1 MTTFIIGKGSN
12 LSVGAPYCRDCPNI
26 TFAIR
31 EINKREN
38 MASLLPEDIQS
49 LSEIHKINN
58 YQQFIIKYP
67 YLDRAIQSKML
78 GAIADKDL
86 ITILNDLKQ
95 KVEKNIKDDE
105 LDDFKKKWN
114 SLNNM
119 ANGKIY
125 NTFTI
130 DEIAAA
136 KKK

>member
-1 MTTFIIGKGSN
+1 
-12 LSVGAPYCRDCPNI
+12 
-26 TFAIR
+26 
-31 EINKREN
+31 
-38 MASLLPEDIQS
+38 
-49 LSEIHKINN
+49 
-58 YQQFIIKYP
+58 
-67 YLDRAIQSKML
+67 ML
-78 GAIADKDL
+78 GTIANKDL
-86 ITILNDLKQ
+86 INILNDLKQ
-95 KVEKNIKDDE
+95 KVEKNIKDNE